1 MITIPVTT
9 IDLTDINGNPTT
21 SYVPLSPIPANA
33 IAVTCDG
40 TNYTVYEP
48 GDTVPAQFQG

>member
-1 MITIPVTT
+1 MLTIPVTT
-9 IDLTDINGNPTT
+9 VTTADGPCLMPSNP
-21 SYVPLSPIPANA
+21 LPADA

-48 GDTVPAQFQG
+48 GDTVPAQGGAT